1 MKATRRFPK
10 WVLFLIFLTFIT
22 GLVSYLPLLVKPTNV
37 FYDIDSEATFVS
49 NPLQF
54 LYTGKIYFTD
64 YPGTPTITIFS
75 LIYLPWKLV
84 YEAVSGKS
92 FILWVVEH
100 WDTTFWV
107 MRSVS
112 LAIFLLGYFWLHL
125 SVYKLFK
132 SYITNIFLF
141 AIFFFDPMFQMNST
155 KVGIETLAM
164 VLVGYWFWLFAVH
177 KLTGENKYLWRM
189 AVATGL
195 LMANKMTYGLP
206 IIVIL
211 IVSSNLLKTKKN
223 IGEKT
228 KVIKKIFLLTFFGL
242 ILGTMPVF
250 YDYPRMFQWQLR
262 TFFHTEPDG
271 GGTFGLVNLS
281 QFLMSADYWISQRL
295 GIIITIIFIL
305 ISSLSKKIGL
315 HWKAITWS
323 GAIGFV
329 IFLKFSVI
337 RYQPGNLIL
346 IFLSATYFFSR
357 LSNNLKVIVLLITM
371 LTASRYIYD
380 DYGIKRDLV
389 KQSASLQSYVNLL
402 PHDKDIIWEFGNSK
416 DFSLIR
422 ARNFS
427 DKFFNPQLGQTNPHL
442 WELYIPDPTKV
453 VDHQDKLHDLDSF
466 CWYGMIIQ
474 SKVYESLFLPRQ
486 RNPQNFLVQHIPQ
499 TQMLFVQP
507 RQCPTANRS

>member
-1 MKATRRFPK
+1 MKVALRVPK
-10 WVLFLIFLTFIT
+10 WVLFLSLLTFIT
-22 GLVSYLPLLVKPTNV
+22 GLISYLPLLTNPTNI

-64 YPGTPTITIFS
+64 YPGTPTTVVFS
-75 LIYLPWKLV
+75 LIYLPWKLA
-84 YEAVSGKS
+84 YEVISGKS

-100 WDTTFWV
+100 WDATFWV
-107 MRSVS
+107 MRSIS

-125 SVYKLFK
+125 SVYSLFK
-132 SYITNIFLF
+132 SYTTNIFLF

-164 VLVGYWFWLFAVH
+164 VLMGYWFWLFAIH
-177 KLTGENKYLWRM
+177 KLTGRDKYLWRM

-195 LMANKMTYGLP
+195 LMANKVTYGLP

-211 IVSSNLLKTKKN
+211 ILSTNLLKPKKN
-223 IGEKT
+223 SLEKIEI
-228 KVIKKIFLLTFFGL
+228 IKKIFFLTFLGL
-242 ILGTMPVF
+242 ILGTLPVF

-281 QFLMSADYWISQRL
+281 QFLMSANYWISQRL
-295 GIIITIIFIL
+295 GIIIAMFFIL
-305 ISSLSKKIGL
+305 ISSLSKKISL

-323 GAIGFV
+323 GVIGFIV
-329 IFLKFSVI
+329 FLKFSVI
-337 RYQPGNLIL
+337 RYQPSNLIL

-357 LSNNLKVIVLLITM
+357 LSNKLKVFVLLITIGV
-371 LTASRYIYD
+371 ASLYVYS
-380 DYGIKRDLV
+380 DYSEKRELV

-402 PHDKDIIWEFGNSK
+402 PRGKDIIWEFGNSK

-427 DKFFNPQLGQTNPHL
+427 NKFFNPQLRQARPHL

-466 CWYGMIIQ
+466 CWHGMIIQ

-486 RNPQNFLVQHIPQ
+486 KNPQNFLSKPIPH
-499 TQMLFVQP
+499 TSMFFVQ
-507 RQCPTANRS
+507 QKKCNSF